1 MALPPF
7 MYEPLVTPRLFGA
20 LDPTQSLMGGGPAYT
35 TIMPGFMPEPAEGPA
50 PVAMTPQ
57 EEFLARVQ
65 QIEAMVP
72 GVLPAAPPSIMPS
85 PSAPPIM
92 SAPDFGALNIGGGPA
107 YVDIM
112 PGQALPYDGEPMAQ
126 PSMVPGAQPPSILP
140 SPSAPPMMSA
150 PSSDAPG
157 FTPALLNQA
166 APAPEEG
173 YLNPFDAEAYESNA
187 APLSQSG
194 RVQEVNMPVAGAKPE
209 YTAGGALVFNTGR
222 GAMGGFAV
230 PIPGAT
236 YALIDNKTGKV
247 ITSGTGQAG
256 LEQVWQ
262 AANDRSA
269 DMGKKAN
276 WSVVGVDPT
285 NGREFSV
292 AKDTPPASA
301 LGIAADFALPVAG
314 ALLAPVT
321 FGGSAAL
328 GAALGSAGSSALQG
342 RSLGDTLL
350 RAGITA
356 GTTALIGGAPGMG
369 SVTSSKAG
377 TVAGSALGAKASPLL
392 GEIIVQGATSAVPS
406 FVGSAA
412 GGALSNL
419 AGMAPGK
426 GADFADRVF
435 EQPSTPAVQPS
446 TPLNTVSGDPI
457 TVLANRVP
465 TGGALPIAGA
475 GSVIGA
481 GSLLGS
487 AIGSAPA
494 PTAPEG
500 EIVVQTNRTPPPPP
514 ASNYV
519 LNTLL
524 PAIGAANV
532 TPTSPTTPADG
543 EIVVQENRTPPPLE
557 SFAPGLAAGAA
568 VLPDLTKTPVDVP
581 NPAEKNSLLDEII
594 KYYRLA
600 SVAADALGGAFGGGG
615 GTAVPYTSRLGAMP
629 TFTRGAFTPFAGD
642 YETYGFG
649 PEFNFFGGAPTP
661 TPTAPD
667 MGILPPAA
675 QPGPRLFGPAG
686 IPSGFA

>member
-7 MYEPLVTPRLFGA
+7 MYEPLVSPRLFGA
-20 LDPTQSLMGGGPAYT
+20 LDPTESLTGGGPAYT
-35 TIMPGFMPEPAEGPA
+35 TVMPGFMPEPAEGPA

-72 GVLPAAPPSIMPS
+72 GVLPAVPPSIM
-85 PSAPPIM
+85 
-92 SAPDFGALNIGGGPA
+92 
-107 YVDIM
+107 
-112 PGQALPYDGEPMAQ
+112 
-126 PSMVPGAQPPSILP
+126 P

-157 FTPALLNQA
+157 FTPALLDQA
-166 APAPEEG
+166 ASAPEG
-173 YLNPFDAEAYESNA
+173 DYLNPFDPEAYESNA

-222 GAMGGFAV
+222 GAMGGFAI

-285 NGREFSV
+285 SGREFSV

-301 LGIAADFALPVAG
+301 LGVAADFVLPAIGG
-314 ALLAPVT
+314 ALAGP
-321 FGGSAAL
+321 L
-328 GAALGSAGSSALQG
+328 GAAAGSGVSSVAQG

-356 GTTALIGGAPGMG
+356 GTAAAIGAAPGMDTAAGSKVG
-369 SVTSSKAG
+369 SV
-377 TVAGSALGAKASPLL
+377 VGSTAASKASPVL
-392 GEIIVQGATSAVPS
+392 GEIVVPFFKSAVPA
-406 FVGSAA
+406 FVGSGA

-419 AGMAPGK
+419 AGMTPGK

-435 EQPSTPAVQPS
+435 EQPANPAVQVDPS
-446 TPLNTVSGDPI
+446 GNIVVSGSRIP
-457 TVLANRVP
+457 V
-465 TGGALPIAGA
+465 TGAVDAALPASGIIGAAGA
-475 GSVIGA
+475 GSVLTGTQRVPENEIIVRDTKQPTSFDG
-481 GSLLGS
+481 GIPPLPVGFNPGPLGS
-487 AIGSAPA
+487 
-494 PTAPEG
+494 T
-500 EIVVQTNRTPPPPP
+500 
-514 ASNYV
+514 
-519 LNTLL
+519 
-524 PAIGAANV
+524 
-532 TPTSPTTPADG
+532 
-543 EIVVQENRTPPPLE
+543 
-557 SFAPGLAAGAA
+557 
-568 VLPDLTKTPVDVP
+568 LPDMTKTPVDVP

-594 KYYRLA
+594 KYYGLA
-600 SVAADALGGAFGGGG
+600 STGLDLLGSAFGGGG
-615 GTAVPYTSRLGAMP
+615 AGRMTPYASQLGPMP
-629 TFTRGAFTPFAGD
+629 TFTRGPFTPFGGD

-649 PEFNFFGGAPTP
+649 PEFNFFGGAPAP
-661 TPTAPD
+661 TPTGPA
-667 MGILPPAA
+667 MGILPPRAN
-675 QPGPRLFGPAG
+675 PGFG
-686 IPSGFA
+686 IV